1 MLHFSVSVVYSNVG
15 SKRGGNMKKTLSLFL
30 ALILCFSCCLIASA
44 ETTIE
49 TEINSASSEVMPRYT
64 YLCSVSAGIAKK
76 ALGFVLCESTYNCM
90 YNGYTFILTCT
101 LQRTDGTTGW
111 INYKTESETFT
122 DLGTNIIEK
131 TWFAPAGYAY
141 RTLTKIE
148 IKSNSTGKIVETA
161 TSDSPVLYK

>member
-1 MLHFSVSVVYSNVG
+1 
-15 SKRGGNMKKTLSLFL
+15 MKKALSLL
-30 ALILCFSCCLIASA
+30 LSLILCFSCCLIASA

-49 TEINSASSEVMPRYT
+49 TGIISSSSEVMPRYT
-64 YLCSVSAGIAKK
+64 YLNNVTAGIGKK

-90 YNGYTFILTCT
+90 HEGYTFILTCT

-111 INYKTESETFT
+111 INYKTESATYTEI
-122 DLGTNIIEK
+122 GTRGFDK